1 MLQEMLLALA
11 GHPGA
16 VFETAPRGVGAATS
30 SSAAR
35 GGAAGVG
42 LRPPGAC
49 PVRCRGELRGAAL
62 SPPEAALLEGL
73 ATLGFHCSEL
83 SRWAGVEALPRPGAP
98 AAARSFYRRALA
110 GGLQEILGAYRAAVL
125 SLEREAR
132 TLLGAGAILPL
143 SALSAE
149 LGEFEA
155 LLPQLHALVWRVAEG
170 DLRGGALLGLLHEG
184 TRSGAPALRGSLRL
198 LFAAAHGVF
207 LRQLAG
213 WMAHGLLLDT
223 CGEFFVQANSLA
235 MRSAGSLSG
244 LLGGRGAGAGG
255 GEEEEGETAAGGA
268 DEWHEGFRIDRGLL
282 PSYVRDEAAA
292 AALFVGKAVRVL
304 RRPFRAGARE
314 WGGRRPAGESA
325 AMLPAGGGG
334 DAGAWTPEDAAEV
347 MRALEG
353 LHCGEDFDRLSFE
366 RTVLHVQSVLAKRL
380 WESLME
386 RASLPRHLQALK
398 DYYLLAR
405 GDFFHAL
412 LLETGELFA
421 TDPKPATAAVDLEAA
436 VGRAAL
442 KSNAEGDCFFPLV
455 SPRVR
460 PLDAGEA
467 PVRTHQGHKIHLP
480 AYDAWDGVGLEYAAD
495 WPLGLLL
502 TPEVLGQYN
511 SLFQHLFRLRRV
523 QHDLDAAWAALRTQA
538 KQGSGAGAGSGLA
551 AAWRLRHDMSHLVNN
566 LLIYIQ
572 VDVIEA
578 QFHRLESGVAAAKD
592 FQETEALHRDYLA
605 ALVAQCFLD
614 IPTVSGML
622 QAVMQLCRRLRLLAE
637 RPALDPGAVEALS
650 AEFLRKSNT
659 LYTVLKSDRLAG
671 GDRAPYLR
679 QFLLRL
685 NFNDFVD
692 TSVRRSLQAARKLTA
707 RGPAQ

>member
-1 MLQEMLLALA
+1 MLLALA

-16 VFETAPRGVGAATS
+16 VFEAAPRAGGGGGRGTAGAAT
-30 SSAAR
+30 AR
-35 GGAAGVG
+35 GGGAGVG
-42 LRPPGAC
+42 LRPPEAS

-73 ATLGFHCSEL
+73 AALGFHCSEL
-83 SRWAGVEALPRPGAP
+83 SRWAGAEALPRPGAP

-125 SLEREAR
+125 SVEREAR
-132 TLLGAGAILPL
+132 GLLGAGAVLPL

-170 DLRGGALLGLLHEG
+170 DIRGGALLGLLHEG
-184 TRSGAPALRGSLRL
+184 TRSGAPALRGSLRE

-223 CGEFFVQANSLA
+223 CGEFFVQANSRA
-235 MRSAGSLSG
+235 MRSAGTLSG
-244 LLGGRGAGAGG
+244 TLGDGAGG
-255 GEEEEGETAAGGA
+255 GGENEGEAAAGGA
-268 DEWHEGFRIDRGLL
+268 EEWHEGFRIDRGLL
-282 PSYVRDEAAA
+282 PPYVRDEAAA

-304 RRPFRAGARE
+304 QRPFRAGARG
-314 WGGRRPAGESA
+314 WGGGRPAGEDA
-325 AMLPAGGGG
+325 AMLPEVGGG
-334 DAGAWTPEDAAEV
+334 DAGVWAPEDAAGV
-347 MRALEG
+347 MRALDG
-353 LHCGEDFDRLSFE
+353 LRCGGDFDRLSFE
-366 RTVLHVQSVLAKRL
+366 RTVLHIQSVLAKRL

-398 DYYLLAR
+398 DYFLLAR

-412 LLETGELFA
+412 LLETRELFA
-421 TDPKPATAAVDLEAA
+421 ADPKPATAAADLEAA
-436 VGRAAL
+436 LGRAAL

-480 AYDAWDGVGLEYAAD
+480 AYDAWDGVGLEYAVA

-523 QHDLDAAWAALRTQA
+523 QHDLDTAWAALRSLARQE
-538 KQGSGAGAGSGLA
+538 SGAGAGAGLA

-578 QFHRLESGVAAAKD
+578 QFHRLESGVAAAKN
-592 FQETEALHRDYLA
+592 FQETEALHRGYLA

-637 RPALDPGAVEALS
+637 RPTLDPGAVEALS
-650 AEFLRKSNT
+650 VEFLRKSNT
-659 LYTVLKSDRLAG
+659 LYTVLKSDRLAE

-692 TSVRRSLQAARKLTA
+692 TSVKRSLQAARKLTA